1 MLELFLLCAVSLFS
15 IVNPFGAVPLYLA
28 MTPHYENKERNH
40 TVLMTSIYFVIIL
53 MTFFFAGNY
62 ILSFFGIKVDA
73 LRIAGGIVIVNSSFA
88 LLNDQFAQRSANL
101 QVQQEAMTKNDISF
115 SPLAMPMLSGP
126 GSISVLI
133 GWYSE
138 YAQWEEHLLIAGVIL
153 VNGLV
158 VYLVLRLAPNLYK
171 ILGVSGLKAGSKI
184 MGFIIM
190 SIGVQSILKGI
201 VSLIKTM

>member
-40 TVLMTSIYFVIIL
+40 TVLMTSIYFVLIL

-88 LLNDQFAQRSANL
+88 LLNDQFAQQSANL

-126 GSISVLI
+126 GSISLLI

-138 YAQWEEHLLIAGVIL
+138 YAQWEEHLLITGVIL